1 MTKFKLLTISQISLF
16 LLIAGYLNEKLTFGK
31 WGLLEYKIL
40 DEKFSSN
47 KSTLEFL
54 TKENK
59 KLQTK
64 LSLLNETS
72 VNVLYLEEMARKNLN
87 FGKEEERLIILEN
100 EN

>member
-16 LLIAGYLNEKLTFGK
+16 LLIAGYLTEKLTFGK
-31 WGLLEYKIL
+31 RGLLEYKIL

-87 FGKEEERLIILEN
+87 FGKEGERLIILEN